1 MEENKNNNQVEKNE
15 NQGENKSLAYM
26 MGQFIGGTMGACI
39 AILMLA
45 LTVKLVI
52 WMF

>member
-1 MEENKNNNQVEKNE
+1 MEENKNNQVEKNE
-15 NQGENKSLAYM
+15 NQVDKKSIAYVI
-26 MGQFIGGTMGACI
+26 GQFIAGTMGACI